1 MLANGHVITRARL
14 PWMFLS
20 LALAATPV
28 LLLFF
33 WLLGRNETNQTDPDG
48 TAVGVAFVLWIISSA
63 LFILAFLT
71 LAALTWEP
79 ASWGARNARRLML
92 FAFGGPSVLAGL
104 WICIF
109 AVTYVDAFTWFSTAM
124 GATGL
129 FYFGVGFFALRDLF
143 SGNASSARGSRAGYT
158 R

>member
-1 MLANGHVITRARL
+1 MLAKGHVITRARL
-14 PWMFLS
+14 PLFLS
-20 LALAATPV
+20 LALAAAPV

-33 WLLGRNETNQTDPDG
+33 WLLVRNETNQTDPDG

-79 ASWGARNARRLML
+79 ASWGTRNARRLML

-109 AVTYVDAFTWFSTAM
+109 AVTYVDGFTWFSTAM
-124 GATGL
+124 GGTGL
-129 FYFGVGFFALRDLF
+129 FYFGVGFLAMVELLRPT
-143 SGNASSARGSRAGYT
+143 STATRGSD
-158 R
+158 

>member
-1 MLANGHVITRARL
+1 MLAKGHVITRARL
-14 PWMFLS
+14 PLFLS
-20 LALAATPV
+20 LALAAAPV

-33 WLLGRNETNQTDPDG
+33 WLLVRNETNQTDPDG

-79 ASWGARNARRLML
+79 ASWGTRNARRLML

-109 AVTYVDAFTWFSTAM
+109 AVTYVDGFTWFSTAM
-124 GATGL
+124 GGTGL
-129 FYFGVGFFALRDLF
+129 FYFGVGVFALRDLF
-143 SGNASSARGSRAGYT
+143 SGNASSARGSADGYT